1 MSNAYPTITIDLI
14 LDRST
19 VKDVLHGVLHSI
31 LFHRLF
37 GTIKPTSFEVLD
49 VTMPGVADS
58 EIEQLVSTKV
68 DSFWR
73 NVDSGIRRGKV
84 VVTFSQ
90 KIEKKSWFSAA
101 EELVPWEQWVIDAE
115 IRQRENAD
123 HKALAQ
129 HLSKTLRH
137 MLEHTS
143 SESGRAAVPLIT
155 NATGISPFP
164 VDIAVS

>member
-49 VTMPGVADS
+49 VTM
-58 EIEQLVSTKV
+58 IEQLVSTKV

-84 VVTFSQ
+84 VVTFSPRRSRR
-90 KIEKKSWFSAA
+90 SWFSAA
-101 EELVPWEQWVIDAE
+101 EELVPWEQC
-115 IRQRENAD
+115 
-123 HKALAQ
+123 
-129 HLSKTLRH
+129 
-137 MLEHTS
+137 
-143 SESGRAAVPLIT
+143 GRAAVPLIT